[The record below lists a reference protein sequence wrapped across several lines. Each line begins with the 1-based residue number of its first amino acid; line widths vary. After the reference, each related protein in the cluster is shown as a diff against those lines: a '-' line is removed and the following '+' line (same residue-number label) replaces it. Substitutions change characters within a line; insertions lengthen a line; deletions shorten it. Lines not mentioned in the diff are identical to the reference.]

1 MRLERLAPHYE
12 AACASYPGGRSTR
25 GGHDA
30 LEQGTTRRADRADEL
45 RRLETLWETP
55 AATEP
60 ELEAP
65 SQVATLADRAL
76 GKLGW
81 LLAATWIAFLA
92 SVIVLA
98 PASQEQA
105 ASAPLW
111 VEALIAGIWL
121 ALPLATIGAL
131 SRSAWLGYGAS
142 LSAAGMAVAL
152 SVACST
158 TGHHGGSWW
167 LYELGGSIAL
177 AGLSVLGLRRARRAP
192 STD

>member
-1 MRLERLAPHYE
+1 MLSSRERLDAPID
-12 AACASYPGGRSTR
+12 
-25 GGHDA
+25 DA
-30 LEQGTTRRADRADEL
+30 RADEL

-65 SQVATLADRAL
+65 SQAATLAGRAL

-177 AGLSVLGLRRARRAP
+177 AGLSVLGLRRARRAR
-192 STD
+192 DHRIGDGGGRRQ

>member
-1 MRLERLAPHYE
+1 MLSSRERLDAPID
-12 AACASYPGGRSTR
+12 
-25 GGHDA
+25 DA
-30 LEQGTTRRADRADEL
+30 RADEL
-45 RRLETLWETP
+45 HRLETLWQTP

-60 ELEAP
+60 ELEAL
-65 SQVATLADRAL
+65 SQPPTLAARAL
-76 GKLGW
+76 GRLGW
-81 LLAATWIAFLA
+81 LLAAAWIAFLA
-92 SVIVLA
+92 SVILLA
-98 PASQEQA
+98 PASPEPA

-111 VEALIAGIWL
+111 VESLLAGVWL

-142 LSAAGMAVAL
+142 FCAAGMAVAL
-152 SVACST
+152 SVACRT

-192 STD
+192 STE